1 MEFNLKGVFAMP
13 MGKTSIKLKS
23 TKEEFILNKPLTSVH
38 NLIIGTMYIWSQ
50 GDCYCKNQMTG
61 HQAHFYLKPKGYDF
75 WGKTDYP
82 IEGEITDENEKITH
96 KIDGKWSDEI
106 NAFEEESEK

>member
-1 MEFNLKGVFAMP
+1 
-13 MGKTSIKLKS
+13 
-23 TKEEFILNKPLTSVH
+23 
-38 NLIIGTMYIWSQ
+38 
-50 GDCYCKNQMTG
+50 MTG

-96 KIDGKWSDEI
+96 KIDGKWSEEI